1 MVSTEQQLKKTC
13 VGEKS
18 SKVLNTVDSGRSQ
31 DLPSKYNKPTTTKS
45 SKDLEAQFAGA
56 IKSSSINGTSGPS
69 SLNEAT
75 IEQNQ
80 VSCYTLV
87 MDRLSMVLI
96 SHKKAKIRDMD
107 MIHILNVNK
116 NAIWEVVCS
125 PNYNKI

>member
-45 SKDLEAQFAGA
+45 SKDLDAQFKGA
-56 IKSSSINGTSGPS
+56 IRSSSINGTSGPS
-69 SLNEAT
+69 SINEAI

-80 VSCYTLV
+80 VSCLV
-87 MDRLSMVLI
+87 MDPLSMVI
-96 SHKKAKIRDMD
+96 IYHKIV
-107 MIHILNVNK
+107 IHTIHNN
-116 NAIWEVVCS
+116 
-125 PNYNKI
+125 